1 MNFDNINNLNG
12 ISELLCVNLEGKC
25 FEGLDFLLENL
36 GLYYI
41 YIVEWFKLGF
51 GYKLVYGVVLESGGV
66 I

>member
-1 MNFDNINNLNG
+1 M
-12 ISELLCVNLEGKC
+12 NLEEKC

-41 YIVEWFKLGF
+41 YIVEWLKLGF